1 MNTFE
6 VRRNRTLCG
15 ALGAVAALVAIAY
28 LQRAASGGGVL
39 DWVICALMTL
49 IALVQLAGL
58 VDSQTSL
65 VAADS
70 DGIRLRLGQE
80 WLELP
85 WLSVEQVVVE
95 QRDGPIRDGRL
106 VVVPRDLDAALD
118 ALLPSSQRTVRWQR
132 RLHGAPLAV
141 GFGENE
147 MYLGSDA
154 LALAPL
160 TRRIAFL
167 RDGDWAVL
175 SRTDARFFDA
185 NNSPV
190 QREIKLTSLSGAA
203 VGRGNYR
210 HYMEKEMHEH
220 TSVIGDTLHR
230 MINPATRAV
239 MLPESR
245 KGEARARRGARRG
258 ARWGRP

>member
-106 VVVPRDLDAALD
+106 VVVPRDLDAA
-118 ALLPSSQRTVRWQR
+118 
-132 RLHGAPLAV
+132 
-141 GFGENE
+141 
-147 MYLGSDA
+147 
-154 LALAPL
+154 
-160 TRRIAFL
+160 
-167 RDGDWAVL
+167 
-175 SRTDARFFDA
+175 
-185 NNSPV
+185 
-190 QREIKLTSLSGAA
+190 
-203 VGRGNYR
+203 
-210 HYMEKEMHEH
+210 
-220 TSVIGDTLHR
+220 
-230 MINPATRAV
+230 
-239 MLPESR
+239 
-245 KGEARARRGARRG
+245 
-258 ARWGRP
+258 